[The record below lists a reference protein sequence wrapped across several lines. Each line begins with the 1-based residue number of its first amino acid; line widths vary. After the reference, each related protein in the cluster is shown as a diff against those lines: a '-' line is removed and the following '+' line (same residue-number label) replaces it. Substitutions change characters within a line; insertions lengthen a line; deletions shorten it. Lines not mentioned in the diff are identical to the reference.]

1 MTIGKAAFLSLGFVG
16 AVALGI
22 WVGPHVTTYTV
33 GTDTRAAA
41 APTVS
46 PPPAA
51 PVARVT
57 PAARP
62 TAPAAARR
70 ATIPAS
76 SVELQKRLKRV
87 LSSGANPAS
96 AATGFR
102 DGEQF
107 AAVAHAARNTG
118 VPFQV
123 LKHRVLEERKS
134 LEAAIRE
141 LKPDVDAAAEAS
153 RARKMARADIAALAP
168 N

>member
-1 MTIGKAAFLSLGFVG
+1 MTIGYAAVLSLGFAG

-22 WVGPHVTTYTV
+22 LIGPLVTTCVVTRE
-33 GTDTRAAA
+33 TRAAA
-41 APTVS
+41 APTVAT
-46 PPPAA
+46 PPAA
-51 PVARVT
+51 PVT
-57 PAARP
+57 PATRA
-62 TAPAAARR
+62 TAPAAPRR

-76 SVELQKRLKRV
+76 SIELHKRLKAV
-87 LSSGANPAS
+87 LSRGANPTS

-123 LKHRVLEERKS
+123 LKHRVLEEHKS

-141 LKPDVDAAAEAS
+141 LKPDIDASAEAN
-153 RARKMARADIAALAP
+153 RARKMARADIAALASS
-168 N
+168 